1 LAGEYSEFNWEKEQR
16 RNIMNKTISL
26 LSCMCLLFVFNTAQ
40 ATIQSAEEVVMT
52 TADAVLARLAT
63 ESEALD
69 ADPGK
74 IYGLVNEIVIPHFD
88 FVSMSKWVLG
98 KKNWRGASESQRVQF
113 VHEFRTLLIRT
124 YAKALLEYSDEE
136 IVYLPVEK
144 NPDSNLVVVKTK
156 INQAGS
162 TAVPID
168 YRMHVSGGEWKV
180 VDLVV
185 DGVSLVSTYR
195 GSFASQIK
203 KSGFESLISKL
214 SQRNSTMVT
223 AEDSTASN

>member
-1 LAGEYSEFNWEKEQR
+1 MAGEYSEFNWEKEQR
-16 RNIMNKTISL
+16 RNMKNKTISL
-26 LSCMCLLFVFNTAQ
+26 ISCLCLVLVFNTAQ
-40 ATIQSAEEVVMT
+40 ATIQSAKEVVMS
-52 TADAVLARLAT
+52 TADAVLARLTT
-63 ESEALD
+63 EREALD

-98 KKNWRGASESQRVQF
+98 KKNWRGASEGQREQF
-113 VHEFRTLLIRT
+113 VNEFRTLLIRT

-156 INQAGS
+156 INQSGS

-195 GSFASQIK
+195 GSFGSQIK
-203 KSGFESLISKL
+203 KDGFDSLISKL
-214 SQRNSTMVT
+214 TQRNATMVT
-223 AEDSTASN
+223 SGDTTASN

>member
-1 LAGEYSEFNWEKEQR
+1 
-16 RNIMNKTISL
+16 MNKKIFLIS
-26 LSCMCLLFVFNTAQ
+26 CVCLVLVFSTAQ
-40 ATIQSAEEVVMT
+40 ATIQTAEEVVMS
-52 TADAVLARLAT
+52 TADAVLARLTT
-63 ESEALD
+63 EREALD
-69 ADPGK
+69 ADPRK

-98 KKNWRGASESQRVQF
+98 KKSWRGASESQREQF
-113 VHEFRTLLIRT
+113 IDEFRTLLVRT

-136 IVYLPVEK
+136 IVYLPVEE
-144 NPDSNLVVVKTK
+144 NLDSNLIVVKTR
-156 INQAGS
+156 ITQAGS

-203 KSGFESLISKL
+203 KNGLDSLISKL
-214 SQRNSTMVT
+214 SQRNATMVST
-223 AEDSTASN
+223 EDNTASN

>member
-1 LAGEYSEFNWEKEQR
+1 MS
-16 RNIMNKTISL
+16 
-26 LSCMCLLFVFNTAQ
+26 
-40 ATIQSAEEVVMT
+40 

-63 ESEALD
+63 EHEALD

-74 IYGLVNEIVIPHFD
+74 IYSLVNEIVIPHFD

-98 KKNWRGASESQRVQF
+98 KKNWRGASKSQRDQF
-113 VHEFRTLLIRT
+113 VDEFRTLLVRT

-156 INQAGS
+156 INQSGS

-168 YRMHVSGGEWKV
+168 YRMHISGGEWKV

-203 KSGFESLISKL
+203 KDGFESLISKL
-214 SQRNSTMVT
+214 SQRNSTMVSGGT
-223 AEDSTASN
+223 NTASN